1 VARTRHDLHR
11 TTDLEAEHTMKRWM
25 KWTIIGVVAAVVLF
39 FGAVFVYAKFIN
51 DAPAK
56 LSFDDRADQ
65 TVATTSAE
73 TATTIG
79 GTTDDPTTTAASS
92 GGALDASSV
101 DGTWN
106 ATTDSQVGYRVKEN
120 LFGVDTDAVGRTN
133 QVTGMLTIEGA
144 SATAAEFSVD
154 MTSVTSDEGR
164 RDAQFNG
171 RIMET
176 DQFPTATFE
185 LTEPIDFGSVPA
197 AGGSVKASA
206 TGDLTLHGVT
216 KSVAFD
222 VEARIN
228 GANVE
233 VLGNIPVV
241 FADYGIDNPSTA
253 GISTEDNGTLEFL
266 LVFAKG

>member
-1 VARTRHDLHR
+1 
-11 TTDLEAEHTMKRWM
+11 MKRWM

-51 DAPAK
+51 DAPDK
-56 LSFDDRADQ
+56 LSFDDRAEQ
-65 TVATTSAE
+65 TVPATSAT
-73 TATTIG
+73 TATTTSG
-79 GTTDDPTTTAASS
+79 ASADPTTTAAAS
-92 GGALDASSV
+92 GAAVDASSV
-101 DGTWN
+101 DGTWT

-120 LFGVDTDAVGRTN
+120 LFGVDTDGVGRTN
-133 QVTGMLTIEGA
+133 QVTGTLTIDGT

-154 MTSVTSDEGR
+154 MTTVTSDESR

-171 RIMET
+171 RIMQT
-176 DQFPTATFE
+176 DQFPTATFK
-185 LTEPIDFGSVPA
+185 LTQPIDFGSVPTS
-197 AGGSVKASA
+197 GTTVKASA

-216 KSVAFD
+216 KSVTFD
-222 VEARIN
+222 VEARVN
-228 GANVE
+228 GANIE

-253 GISTEDNGTLEFL
+253 GISTADNGLLEFL